1 MPSVLVRRS
10 CHVTRYN
17 ISHGGGIPFRT
28 NTDSRAACSCIAD
41 FRISP
46 GMYCGAR
53 PSYIARTKKKSADNR
68 NLRAKHLL
76 HRMRWGW
83 ALMRSGP
90 KCERLSQCLSSQVG
104 SAAAVRG
111 SPARPVNTTKTCN
124 PVKTSKAT
132 ESQFKMNRLDTLDS
146 RIVHTGYGDFWFDI
160 ALMLFTFCL

>member
-1 MPSVLVRRS
+1 ML
-10 CHVTRYN
+10 
-17 ISHGGGIPFRT
+17 
-28 NTDSRAACSCIAD
+28 
-41 FRISP
+41 
-46 GMYCGAR
+46 MYCRFSDQPGYVLR
-53 PSYIARTKKKSADNR
+53 SQTIIHSPNKKKSADNR